1 MRVRCYWY
9 TMVVVCVVGAVS
21 VGTAPA
27 QNNRFTERSFVSS
40 PSVRAVGDAGV
51 ALPGPDRPFF
61 YNPAHLPR
69 VSSYFTVLGVQAAAS
84 QNLRDQ
90 VRFYNDRLQP
100 AIDANFEMEAEAL
113 ESLYQEAYR
122 RGRRPV
128 RGTGAVVLPS
138 FVYST
143 SGVGIG
149 GGLFAK
155 TSLNY
160 RMVDAGLGVPEV
172 YLLSRTDVMAVLS
185 LGLSLESVGLAGVSV
200 GGTVTRGRRFL
211 SFENKP
217 LDAFAPDESALLL
230 RGSTLQ
236 VDLGGLYTL
245 PWWPFAGEFSVGG
258 ALYDVLDN
266 RYEYTY
272 GGAPQIPFL
281 DGFVAEPESVG
292 SATATAEE
300 DRARHRFRL
309 QSSYR
314 LGVAYRL
321 ASPWRFNEVSVV
333 ADYQGY
339 GTDGQHPL
347 ARLHLGARAEVI
359 DGMTLRAG
367 LSAGY
372 PTGGLGLQFGA
383 VHLDYA
389 VHAFE
394 EGRVAGQSGTYVQ
407 TARLLLRID

>member
-1 MRVRCYWY
+1 MRVRCY
-9 TMVVVCVVGAVS
+9 TLVLVCVVVAAS
-21 VGTAPA
+21 VGTAVA
-27 QNNRFTERSFVSS
+27 QNNRFTERSFVPS
-40 PSVRAVGDAGV
+40 PSVRAFGDAGV
-51 ALPGPDRPFF
+51 ALSGPDRPFF

-69 VSSYFTVLGVQAAAS
+69 VSSYFTVLGVQASAS

-90 VRFYNDRLQP
+90 IRFFNDRLQP
-100 AIDANFEMEAEAL
+100 AIEANFDMDSEAL
-113 ESLYQEAYR
+113 ASLYQDAYR
-122 RGRRPV
+122 RGRHPV

-143 SGVGIG
+143 SGVGVG

-160 RMVDAGLGVPEV
+160 RMNDAGLGVPEV

-185 LGLSLESVGLAGVSV
+185 LGFSLESLGLPGASV
-200 GGTVTRGRRFL
+200 GGTLTRSRRFL

-217 LDAFAPDESALLL
+217 LDAFAPDETALLL
-230 RGSTLQ
+230 RGSTIQ

-245 PWWPFAGEFSVGG
+245 PWWPFSGRISVGG
-258 ALYDVLDN
+258 AVYDLLDN
-266 RYEYTY
+266 PYEYAL

-281 DGFVAEPESVG
+281 DGFVAESEAVG
-292 SATATAEE
+292 SGTAAEE
-300 DRARHRFRL
+300 ADRARRRFRL
-309 QSSYR
+309 QPSYR
-314 LGVAYRL
+314 VGVAYRL
-321 ASPWRFNEVSVV
+321 PSLSVFDDV
-333 ADYQGY
+333 AFAADYQDY
-339 GTDGQHPL
+339 GNGRQHPL
-347 ARLHLGARAEVI
+347 ARLHLGARAEVV

-372 PTGGLGLQFGA
+372 PTAGLGLQFGA

-394 EGRVAGQSGTYVQ
+394 EGRVPGQIGTYVQ
-407 TARLLLRID
+407 TARLMLRIQ